1 MTEAKY
7 AGAILTTPET
17 KELMIATA
25 AKGDDSILTR
35 LVASKQKTISDESQA
50 LTNDERILLN
60 EEQETESLEPV
71 AEVESENESGI

>member
-7 AGAILTTPET
+7 AGAIMTTQET

-25 AKGDDSILTR
+25 AKEDESSLTR
-35 LVASKQKTISDESQA
+35 LAASKQKTFSDESQA

-60 EEQETESLEPV
+60 EEHETESLEPV